1 MSYVHFAGVFLSHK
15 QQHESCLTR
24 EECDSFVA
32 SSARFSGLSLGTHR
46 GPNRP
51 DFVVNYSKFFC
62 VLFRLTR
69 LVRLRM
75 NHSLAFLLVYDKAKI
90 DDSLLNRDEAQL
102 ECSTM
107 NRVSTYAVIVR
118 AELLSKLIAIL
129 PTPLAFSQPK

>member
-1 MSYVHFAGVFLSHK
+1 MSQAQLASQAYRLAHIVAQIDPTLLSIIR
-15 QQHESCLTR
+15 S
-24 EECDSFVA
+24 
-32 SSARFSGLSLGTHR
+32 
-46 GPNRP
+46 
-51 DFVVNYSKFFC
+51 FFC

-118 AELLSKLIAIL
+118 AELLSELIAIL
-129 PTPLAFSQPK
+129 PTPLAF